1 VTTTATLTLTRTSDD
16 DAKQRQVYVSLDGLQ
31 VAYMMF
37 GETTTISIAPGKHT
51 LKVNN
56 TLVWKT
62 LDFEAQ
68 PGEDVRFSLVN
79 YTGRG
84 FALLL
89 ALFGASLL
97 FLRVERA

>member
-1 VTTTATLTLTRTSDD
+1 VTATATLTLTRTSDE
-16 DAKQRQVYVSLDGLQ
+16 DAKQRQVYVSLDGKQ
-31 VAYMMF
+31 IAYMMF
-37 GETTTISIAPGKHT
+37 GDTTTLAIAPGKHT
-51 LKVNN
+51 LKANN

-62 LDFEAQ
+62 VDFEAQ
-68 PGEDVRFSLVN
+68 PGEEIRFSLVN

-97 FLRVERA
+97 FLRIDRS

>member
-1 VTTTATLTLTRTSDD
+1 MTPTATLTLTRTSDE
-16 DAKQRQVYVSLDGLQ
+16 DAKQRQVYVSLDGAQ

-37 GETTTISIAPGKHT
+37 GDTKTLSLTPGKHT
-51 LKVNN
+51 LKANN

-68 PGEDVRFSLVN
+68 PGEEIRFSLVN
-79 YTGRG
+79 YPGRG

-97 FLRVERA
+97 FLRIDRQ